1 MSFKKVL
8 FASLPVL
15 VILLLHPSIILEI
28 NDNIIPLQ
36 KEVKVIKL
44 SKSQEKIVSKV
55 NRTSSMSSELFTSVK
70 KEKRLDLF
78 SNMERG
84 ATIEEDNF
92 FGLNEYFSRDG
103 FTLNFP
109 VDRSLH
115 LTTSLSPL
123 NLKQG
128 TKLSLKHRNQLAIFN
143 SEVTLGFT
151 GDYGLRF
158 GLTKHF

>member
-8 FASLPVL
+8 FASVPVL

-44 SKSQEKIVSKV
+44 SKSQERIVSRV
-55 NRTSSMSSELFTSVK
+55 DRTSSMSSELFTSIG
-70 KEKRLDLF
+70 KEKRLNLF
-78 SNMERG
+78 SNMEKRV
-84 ATIEEDNF
+84 TIEEDNF
-92 FGLNEYFSRDG
+92 FGLNQYFSRDG
-103 FTLNFP
+103 FTLNSP
-109 VDRSLH
+109 INRSLH

-123 NLKQG
+123 NLKRG
-128 TKLSLKHRNQLAIFN
+128 TKLSLKHRNQVAIFN
-143 SEVTLGFT
+143 SELTLGFT

>member
-1 MSFKKVL
+1 MYIRKIL
-8 FASLPVL
+8 FALVSVL
-15 VILLLHPSIILEI
+15 TVLLLCPYIISNI
-28 NDNIIPLQ
+28 NETVTPFQ
-36 KEVKVIKL
+36 KEMKIVKPGKG
-44 SKSQEKIVSKV
+44 QERIVSKV
-55 NRTSSMSSELFTSVK
+55 NRTSSMSSELFPSIK

-84 ATIEEDNF
+84 SIIEEDNF
-92 FGLNEYFSRDG
+92 FGLNEYFSQDG

-123 NLKQG
+123 NLEQG
-128 TKLSLKHRNQLAIFN
+128 TKLRLRHKNRLAIFN
-143 SEVTLGFT
+143 SELTLGFT

-158 GLTKHF
+158 GLTKPF

>member
-8 FASLPVL
+8 FVLTFVLSILSLYP
-15 VILLLHPSIILEI
+15 HIISDI
-28 NDNIIPLQ
+28 NETIISFQ
-36 KEVKVIKL
+36 KEVKIVKPG
-44 SKSQEKIVSKV
+44 KGQERIVSKV
-55 NRTSSMSSELFTSVK
+55 NRASSMSSELFLSIK

-84 ATIEEDNF
+84 STIEEDNF

-103 FTLNFP
+103 FTLNSP
-109 VDRSLH
+109 INRSLH

-123 NLKQG
+123 NLKRG

-143 SEVTLGFT
+143 SEVSLRFT